1 MLSIGSDKT
10 RPALFTKP
18 IDALILLKKNLP
30 KSTFLV
36 YNGNSYRIQD
46 VKKYPK
52 TFFDRSSE

>member
-18 IDALILLKKNLP
+18 IDALILLKKSA
-30 KSTFLV
+30 KKYFLV